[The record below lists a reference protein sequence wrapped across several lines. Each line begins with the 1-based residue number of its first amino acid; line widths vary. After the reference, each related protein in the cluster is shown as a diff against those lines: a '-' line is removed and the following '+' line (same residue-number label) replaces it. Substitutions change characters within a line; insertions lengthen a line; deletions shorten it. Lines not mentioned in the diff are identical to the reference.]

1 MLWQELLTN
10 KEPLAMLKKLTV
22 AQRAAYDE
30 NGYVDRIDI
39 FTDSEIEEIVAELAE
54 AEQMLYPE
62 QEARASHAA
71 HQYSDFH
78 TERE

>member
-1 MLWQELLTN
+1 MLWLELLTN
-10 KEPLAMLKKLTV
+10 KEPPAMLKKLTV

-54 AEQMLYPE
+54 AEAAFGHELDAAGAKQCALCA
-62 QEARASHAA
+62 ARA
-71 HQYSDFH
+71 
-78 TERE
+78 

>member
-1 MLWQELLTN
+1 MNAVEN
-10 KEPLAMLKKLTV
+10 KIK
-22 AQRAAYDE
+22 
-30 NGYVDRIDI
+30 
-39 FTDSEIEEIVAELAE
+39 AELAK
-54 AEQMLYPE
+54 AEQMLHPE